1 MEKNS
6 KNTLRKVDY
15 LFLKLCYRNN
25 KNNWSVICKVQ
36 FSKTKIDLPRALKQ
50 FVLHEFFVSHNIN
63 SSHDIEY
70 RPIRFLWIC
79 SSMNIHVFRNFIS

>member
-1 MEKNS
+1 M
-6 KNTLRKVDY
+6 
-15 LFLKLCYRNN
+15 LFTK
-25 KNNWSVICKVQ
+25 

-79 SSMNIHVFRNFIS
+79 SYVNIHFPKFYFTKNI

>member
-1 MEKNS
+1 M
-6 KNTLRKVDY
+6 
-15 LFLKLCYRNN
+15 LFAK
-25 KNNWSVICKVQ
+25 

-50 FVLHEFFVSHNIN
+50 FVLYEFFVSHNIN

-79 SSMNIHVFRNFIS
+79 SYTRFPKFYFTKKYLNSYSLSWLTFFIFSF

>member
-25 KNNWSVICKVQ
+25 KNNWSVIYKV
-36 FSKTKIDLPRALKQ
+36 FKNK
-50 FVLHEFFVSHNIN
+50 N
-63 SSHDIEY
+63 
-70 RPIRFLWIC
+70 
-79 SSMNIHVFRNFIS
+79 

>member
-1 MEKNS
+1 M
-6 KNTLRKVDY
+6 
-15 LFLKLCYRNN
+15 LFAK
-25 KNNWSVICKVQ
+25 

-70 RPIRFLWIC
+70 RFDFYGFVR
-79 SSMNIHVFRNFIS
+79 IHVFRNSILQKNI